1 MRRNTNYS
9 LYDKKSRKYLSES
22 ERQRFFNA
30 AMEVEESKRLFL
42 LMLYYT
48 GARVSEVLAIEKDN
62 IDFDEQMI
70 FILTLKKRRSEVY
83 RRIPLLPSFLLA
95 LGDYYQNISGMKLWS
110 FSRCTAYRYVKAIMV
125 AAGIYGIQACPKGL
139 RHTFGVNAIKQGV
152 PINKVKAWMGHQSIA
167 TTEIYL
173 DVIGVE
179 EREVYGRM
187 WGDHCKLF

>member
-22 ERQRFFNA
+22 ERQRFFDA

-48 GARVSEVLAIEKDN
+48 GARISEVLAIEKDN

-83 RRIPLLPSFLLA
+83 RRIPLLPSFLSA
-95 LGDYYQNISGMKLWS
+95 LGNYVQRISGMQLWS

-125 AAGIYGIQACPKGL
+125 VAGIYGIQACPKGL

-152 PINKVKAWMGHQSIA
+152 PINKVKSWMGHQSIA

-173 DVIGVE
+173 DVIGAE

-187 WGDHCKLF
+187 WG